1 MYDMCMYVP
10 TWLHVADIN
19 IILTKKKLVVP
30 TYLRPTMVIVFSIFF
45 ATPPAFRR
53 NLGSSPAAPSQRRLW
68 RAIGVGSAPRRGVS
82 GRARGRR
89 RHASPPGDTK
99 AAHRD
104 DEAGCSC
111 AGQTDDT
118 SGPRRCGG
126 DVRRFPSQAV
136 N

>member
-1 MYDMCMYVP
+1 MRIRHVDITITKVSCLPTTYDGDR
-10 TWLHVADIN
+10 L
-19 IILTKKKLVVP
+19 L
-30 TYLRPTMVIVFSIFF
+30 
-45 ATPPAFRR
+45 
-53 NLGSSPAAPSQRRLW
+53 SSLQRRRPFDEILA
-68 RAIGVGSAPRRGVS
+68 RLPSHRRSADCGVLLASAPRPGVACQGERGDDD
-82 GRARGRR
+82 GTPLHLGTQRL
-89 RHASPPGDTK
+89 
-99 AAHRD
+99 HRD